1 MKKLAALSLMLI
13 TFCVLS
19 CQREEVTPPLAK
31 GTLSVY
37 IGLFISVSD
46 VENTLKSTADA
57 GDFKVTIHASGGNL
71 VREFEKASEMPEQIE
86 LDPGTYYVTAHSDND
101 LAAAFNNPY
110 YYGESALFDIVSAG
124 QQTVSVNCQ
133 LANTMVTIVYADQVK
148 ENFDDYSVT
157 VASAAGS
164 LTYAKDETRPG
175 YFRPLPLII
184 TATLTLQ
191 QPSGTVQ
198 TKTLSGSIADPQ
210 PRKNYEIHID
220 ATSLGG
226 SAAISIVQDETMDPV
241 EIVSLTDCEA
251 GPIGYGDLLITEI
264 MYDPVLLSDT
274 EGEWFEV
281 YNTTSLPI
289 DLDQLVIR
297 KSNTVQ
303 HVINQQV
310 TINSHEYVVFARNQ
324 LAVPVIDYLYSSSFS
339 LNNSAGMLALYNYG
353 TNGSNGSLI
362 CAINYGGV
370 DFPSVTGASICLSDD
385 AHDIASAVSGV
396 SWCESSALYN
406 TTDKGTPGTSNGNC
420 QL

>member
-1 MKKLAALSLMLI
+1 MKKLAAIALMVI
-13 TFCVLS
+13 SFCVLS
-19 CQREEVTPPLAK
+19 CQREEDTPPLAK
-31 GTLSVY
+31 GTLSVN

-57 GDFKVTIHASGGNL
+57 GDFKVIIHASGGDP
-71 VREFEKASEMPEQIE
+71 VQEFEKASEMPEQIE

-110 YYGESALFDIVSAG
+110 YYGESALFDIVPAG
-124 QQTVSVNCQ
+124 QQSVSVNCQ
-133 LANTMVTIVYADQVK
+133 LANTMVTIVYSDQVK

-157 VASAAGS
+157 VASAEGS
-164 LTYAKDETRPG
+164 LTYVKDETRPG
-175 YFRPLPLII
+175 YFRPLPLTI

-198 TKTLSGSIADPQ
+198 TKTLSGSIADPR

-220 ATSLGG
+220 AASLGG
-226 SAAISIVQDETMDPV
+226 TAAISIVQDETMDPV
-241 EIVSLTDCEA
+241 EIISLTDCEA

-264 MYDPVLLSDT
+264 MFDPVLLGDT
-274 EGEWFEV
+274 EGEWFEI
-281 YNTTSLPI
+281 YNNTSQAV
-289 DLDQLVIR
+289 DLHQLVIR
-297 KSNTVQ
+297 KNDTEQ
-303 HVINQQV
+303 HIINQHFVLNAQAYAVLARSQQAV
-310 TINSHEYVVFARNQ
+310 TT
-324 LAVPVIDYLYSSSFS
+324 PDYLYNSAIS
-339 LNNSAGMLALYNYG
+339 LNNTGAVIALYNYG

-362 CAINYGGV
+362 CAINYGGT
-370 DFPSVTGASICLSDD
+370 DFPAATGASICLSDD

-420 QL
+420 QP